1 MGSESSG
8 RNAKNGM
15 IFPLRQDP
23 EVAIPHFDE
32 ASEKRKLWLSGIPF
46 VLLVVMLA
54 IMCLGMKIQKRMEKD
69 DDEE

>member
-1 MGSESSG
+1 M
-8 RNAKNGM
+8 
-15 IFPLRQDP
+15 
-23 EVAIPHFDE
+23 AIPHFDE